1 MSPEG
6 TQALV
11 SSDSLRLCV
20 DFVEICEEELGIA
33 GCYILVPK
41 KVNEAHRMVKFL
53 SQCFDM
59 SFADARDTLLL
70 QGYDTLDWYV
80 CKCEL

>member
-1 MSPEG
+1 MSSEG

-20 DFVEICEEELGIA
+20 DFVEICEEDLGIA

-41 KVNEAHRMVKFL
+41 NINEAQRMVKFL
-53 SQCFDM
+53 DQCFDM
-59 SFADARDTLLL
+59 SFADAKDIQLL